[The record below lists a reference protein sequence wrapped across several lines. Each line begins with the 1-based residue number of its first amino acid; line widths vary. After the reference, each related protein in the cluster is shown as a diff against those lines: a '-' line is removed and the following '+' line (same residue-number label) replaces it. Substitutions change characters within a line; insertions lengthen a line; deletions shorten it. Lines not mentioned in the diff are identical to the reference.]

1 MIGFRLL
8 EVKEE
13 ERGARYCLYEGV
25 ICELDDGDTDAS
37 CSTHQLNQYIPSN
50 RHIAYRRPRCSASS
64 QEKEDE

>member
-25 ICELDDGDTDAS
+25 MCELDDEDTDAS
-37 CSTHQLNQYIPSN
+37 CATHQLNQYIPSN

>member
-13 ERGARYCLYEGV
+13 ERGARYCLYEWV
-25 ICELDDGDTDAS
+25 MCELDDGDTDAS

-64 QEKEDE
+64 QEKEDK